1 MRSGPKIG
9 KRFTSR
15 MAASSFSEDLLNSS
29 WDSSC
34 SLWPCSFTTTKYSS
48 CWSYRFFLHGR
59 ARWWLYRMNMAE
71 LKKQHGFVIYAYMAE
86 AHGFASHAYL
96 SFLHSPSWRRQCE
109 SFDSQ
114 AVRVTFI
121 YFNIFKNDKLIKV
134 PHISLEISC
143 MWIHE
148 TKLSI

>member
-1 MRSGPKIG
+1 
-9 KRFTSR
+9 
-15 MAASSFSEDLLNSS
+15 
-29 WDSSC
+29 
-34 SLWPCSFTTTKYSS
+34 
-48 CWSYRFFLHGR
+48 
-59 ARWWLYRMNMAE
+59 MNMAE